1 MIETAGD
8 RTGLGW
14 TRLDLAACLVS
25 LLCVRKTSSTAKL
38 GNEKM
43 VNNFVRNE
51 REITKINIDTH
62 TDRTTR
68 LLFTQYKT
76 LDNSHSTCFGRIQ
89 LYSLRGSCLLCM
101 RTPKHPHVIGLSTCK
116 I

>member
-1 MIETAGD
+1 MRGPSCPLIETAGD

-43 VNNFVRNE
+43 VNNLVR
-51 REITKINIDTH
+51 REITKINIYTE
-62 TDRTTR
+62 TDRTR
-68 LLFTQYKT
+68 ENISLFIK
-76 LDNSHSTCFGRIQ
+76 LDIILSACFGWF
-89 LYSLRGSCLLCM
+89 LAW
-101 RTPKHPHVIGLSTCK
+101 
-116 I
+116 